1 MKYWW
6 VNQKQTYKQEVY
18 EGFMWSPKRNR
29 NGSSSNSYDN
39 MTKIDPGDVIY
50 SYYNGSINA
59 IGIALARAISKSK
72 PQFGAAGA
80 SWSDDGWLVDVDFT
94 LIEDPLVPSK
104 HMDSLKEL
112 LPPIHSPIKPDGK
125 GNQVY
130 LCQITEPMAA
140 ELNRLL
146 DGQVEFVKAE
156 VDEARL
162 RDQDISKEKEI
173 AARKDIG
180 ETHKLQL
187 IKARRGQGL
196 FRKNVADVESA
207 CRVTGVKVKSH
218 LIASHIKPWR
228 SSTDEEKLD
237 GNNGLLLSPHID
249 HLFDRG
255 YISFADDGA
264 MLVSTKLSA
273 SLLKLWAVD
282 SAKSCGAFNS
292 KQKVYMQFHRS
303 NIFKSN

>member
-18 EGFMWSPKRNR
+18 EGFMWSPKLNR
-29 NGSSSNSYDN
+29 NGSSSNSYEN
-39 MTKIDPGDVIY
+39 MTKIEPGDVIY
-50 SYYNGSINA
+50 SYYKGSINA
-59 IGIALARAISKSK
+59 IGIALSRAVSESK

-80 SWSDDGWLVDVDFT
+80 SWSDDGWLVKVDFN
-94 LIEDPLVPSK
+94 LIEMPLAPSEN
-104 HMDSLKEL
+104 MDSIREL
-112 LPPIHSPIKPDGK
+112 LPSVHSPIRPDGK

-130 LCQITEPMAA
+130 LCEIPEPMAA
-140 ELNRLL
+140 TLNRLL
-146 DGQVEFVKAE
+146 DGQVEFVKSE
-156 VDEARL
+156 FDETSL
-162 RDQDISKEKEI
+162 NNQENSEEI
-173 AARKDIG
+173 KIADRKDIG

-218 LIASHIKPWR
+218 LIASHIKPWKNA
-228 SSTDEEKLD
+228 TDEEKLD

-255 YISFADDGA
+255 YISFADDGT
-264 MLVSTKLSA
+264 MLISPMLST
-273 SLLKLWAVD
+273 SLLQVWGVD
-282 SAKSCGAFNS
+282 GAKPDGVMNS
-292 KQKVYMQFHRS
+292 KQKVYMQFHRD
-303 NIFKSN
+303 NVFKK

>member
-39 MTKIDPGDVIY
+39 MTKIEPGDVVY

-59 IGIALARAISKSK
+59 IGIALSRAVSESK
-72 PQFGAAGA
+72 PEFGAAGA
-80 SWSDDGWLVDVDFT
+80 SWSDDGWLVKVDFS
-94 LIEDPLVPSK
+94 LIELPLTPSK
-104 HMDSLKEL
+104 HMDSLREL
-112 LPPIHSPIKPDGK
+112 LPSMHSPIKSNGK

-130 LCQITEPMAA
+130 LCQIPEPMAE

-146 DGQVEFVKAE
+146 DGQVDVVKTEA
-156 VDEARL
+156 DETSL
-162 RDQDISKEKEI
+162 SVQDISEERKI
-173 AARKDIG
+173 SARKDIG

-207 CRVTGVKVKSH
+207 CRVTGVNVKSH

-228 SSTDEEKLD
+228 SSTDDEKLD

-255 YISFADDGA
+255 YISFTDDGA
-264 MLVSTKLSA
+264 MLVSSNLS
-273 SLLKLWAVD
+273 SDILKTWAID
-282 SAKSCGAFNS
+282 PTDGCGGLNKEQSGFM
-292 KQKVYMQFHRS
+292 KFHRD
-303 NIFKSN
+303 NIFKK